1 MCNDNFEK
9 LFDFMKY
16 IYYTKDHSMSF
27 KKIMLMLI
35 ILMHIVLLY
44 YPYLVFSLIRTIG
57 LQRQFTFNNNNLN
70 ITYNIIKSNLKG

>member
-35 ILMHIVLLY
+35 ILMQHCAFIL
-44 YPYLVFSLIRTIG
+44 SLSG
-57 LQRQFTFNNNNLN
+57 V
-70 ITYNIIKSNLKG
+70 